1 MDFLTLPV
9 LGKPLWM
16 WAGFVL
22 AVLALLAFD
31 LGVLHRK
38 TREIGVRESL
48 LMSAIYIITD
58 CP

>member
-9 LGKPLWM
+9 IGKPLWM

-22 AVLALLAFD
+22 AVVALLAFD

-38 TREIGVRESL
+38 TCVSACKSDPHLGDIGVQK
-48 LMSAIYIITD
+48 
-58 CP
+58 